1 MPSCLGIH
9 IENDVIKYAKIR
21 KEKDAVRVEAFNVV
35 FYENL
40 RTAIKKIIAE
50 TNSYR
55 IPISVNLSGEM
66 YNYFQVPAMLSKQDM
81 KKAVE
86 IDFELLCEERNYKM
100 NTFETR
106 FLFIPSI
113 ENKEKMQGVAISAAE
128 ADLAHKKSSFSDVKI
143 STIQPISTAITNLV
157 DPSENSNILIVNI
170 EEQTNVTMMSEGQ
183 IVRMDTIPEG
193 MRDIINRINT
203 IENSKQKSYEVCKNT
218 TIYTQDS
225 GEGIEEGNEYIDSI
239 LPTLYTIISKV
250 KEIIDDTN
258 INVSKIY
265 ITGLATAINNIDL
278 YFQEYFDRTK
288 CEILKPFFANV
299 TSIKTSIKD
308 YIEVNSAIAL
318 ALSGLGYGYKELN
331 FSDKKAKIRV
341 GNGASV
347 SNVKNVL
354 NNTVISS
361 AKQSF
366 SGGLDATER
375 LITRILVATT
385 IAVLGF
391 SISTATI
398 STKIDDKVEEVKI
411 ATASVK
417 KEIDKAETD
426 LKKIEEQT
434 SNYKNQIEQLE
445 NLEQNNDKAIV
456 VEQSAIPNLLYR
468 LVDITPK
475 KVKIV
480 SIENNPGTNHIVIQA
495 QSEEY
500 EQLGFLKAAITTANH
515 LENVKSTSGVK
526 NDKIVTTTIEGDLP

>member
-1 MPSCLGIH
+1 MQSCLGIH

-331 FSDKKAKIRV
+331 FSDKKAKIKV
-341 GNGASV
+341 GNGVSV

-445 NLEQNNDKAIV
+445 NLEANKDKSII
-456 VEQSAIPNLLYR
+456 VEQSAIPDLLYE
-468 LVDITPK
+468 LVEITPK

-500 EQLGFLKAAITTANH
+500 EQLGFLKAAITTANY